1 MQGSVA
7 VVGSLNLDLVIRVAE
22 LPGPGE
28 TVRGGDLFR
37 YPGGK
42 GANQAVAAAGVDG
55 SRVRVVEGVPSGTAC
70 VTVSEDGENQIVVS
84 AGATPASPPTTSPPR
99 RPCGRPR

>member
-1 MQGSVA
+1 M
-7 VVGSLNLDLVIRVAE
+7 VGCVGDDQAGRELLTSL
-22 LPGPGE
+22 
-28 TVRGGDLFR
+28 
-37 YPGGK
+37 
-42 GANQAVAAAGVDG
+42 AAPGVDG

-84 AGATPASPPTTSPPR
+84 AGANARLTPTTSPPR